1 MEGMLVLWLT
11 LILLLVG
18 TTCDLRRRE
27 IPDAV
32 PLALLVIAVF
42 AKGLGFSDQSWISLV
57 GGWAIGLAIG
67 VVLFWFGGFGG
78 GDVKVLAAVGAVI
91 GVPAIGAVLV
101 YTAIAG
107 GGIALIAVLRGVK
120 EVPYVPA
127 ITAGFIASWISRG
140 TL

>member
-1 MEGMLVLWLT
+1 VLWLT

-32 PLALLVIAVF
+32 PFALVVVAIV
-42 AKGLGFSDQSWISLV
+42 AKGFGWADQSWISLFA
-57 GGWAIGLAIG
+57 GGALGLAIG
-67 VVLFWFGGFGG
+67 TVLFWLGGFGG
-78 GDVKVLAAVGAVI
+78 GDVKVLASVGAVI
-91 GVPAIGAVLV
+91 GVPAIGSVLF

-107 GGIALIAVLRGVK
+107 GGLALIAMMRGT
-120 EVPYVPA
+120 EDVPYVPA
-127 ITAGFIASWISRG
+127 ITAGFIVSWITRG

>member
-1 MEGMLVLWLT
+1 MLWLT

-32 PLALLVIAVF
+32 PLALLVLAIV
-42 AKGLGFSDQSWISLV
+42 AKGFGFSDQSWISLF
-57 GGWAIGLAIG
+57 GGWGLGLGIGL
-67 VVLFWFGGFGG
+67 VLFWLGGFGG
-78 GDVKVLAAVGAVI
+78 GDVKVLASVGAVI
-91 GVPAIGAVLV
+91 GVPAIGSVLF

-107 GGIALIAVLRGVK
+107 GGIALIAVMRGIK
-120 EVPYVPA
+120 EVPYAPA
-127 ITAGFIASWISRG
+127 ITAGFIVSWITRG